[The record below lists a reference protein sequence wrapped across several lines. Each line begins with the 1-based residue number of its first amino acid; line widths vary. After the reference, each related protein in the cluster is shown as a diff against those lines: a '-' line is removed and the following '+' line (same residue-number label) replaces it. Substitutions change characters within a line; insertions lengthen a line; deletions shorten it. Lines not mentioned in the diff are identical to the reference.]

1 MINFNNL
8 KVEEFYSYRTAI
20 VTGVCI
26 EEIKNSSFN
35 TPTLTDTVRE
45 FLEDNGYT
53 LTNHICFTTNNG
65 LAFMYSGRCLY
76 IGTKVTKRN
85 W

>member
-1 MINFNNL
+1 MVLFNNL
-8 KVEEFYSYRTAI
+8 KITEFYPYRTAI
-20 VTGVCI
+20 VTGICVA
-26 EEIKNSSFN
+26 E
-35 TPTLTDTVRE
+35 DTSISETVKE

-76 IGTKVTKRN
+76 IGTKVIKRN

>member
-8 KVEEFYSYRTAI
+8 KVTEFYPYRTAI
-20 VTGVCI
+20 VTGICVA
-26 EEIKNSSFN
+26 E
-35 TPTLTDTVRE
+35 DTSISETVKE
-45 FLEDNGYT
+45 FLEENGYKFD
-53 LTNHICFTTNNG
+53 NHICFTTNNG

>member
-1 MINFNNL
+1 MVLFNNL
-8 KVEEFYSYRTAI
+8 KITEFYPYRTAI
-20 VTGVCI
+20 VTGICVA
-26 EEIKNSSFN
+26 E
-35 TPTLTDTVRE
+35 DTSISETVKE

-65 LAFMYSGRCLY
+65 LAFMYSSKCLY
-76 IGTKVTKRN
+76 IGTKVIKRN

>member
-1 MINFNNL
+1 MVLFNNL
-8 KVEEFYSYRTAI
+8 KITEFYPYRTAI
-20 VTGVCI
+20 VTGIYVSEDTSI
-26 EEIKNSSFN
+26 SEI
-35 TPTLTDTVRE
+35 VRE
-45 FLEDNGYT
+45 FLEDNGYKFD
-53 LTNHICFTTNNG
+53 NHICFTTNNG